1 MTTTVDYQTCRE
13 QSQIDQMDASI
24 DKKAISD
31 AVRAGMQEMAVLI
44 DEEGWEY
51 NARMNMAGYV
61 NYWYSNLTWIQ
72 NQYDKTLQQIR
83 DLASQENG
91 TEIHMEK
98 VNRLVKNK
106 LRQEASLERAE
117 HYYNES
123 KAFYEK
129 VTEEKYMPYSNKKK
143 TGKDVTKEYKMAILQ
158 EALKT
163 VKKTV

>member
-1 MTTTVDYQTCRE
+1 MTTTVDYQVCRE

-83 DLASQENG
+83 ELSTAPVIVLTVIDDY
-91 TEIHMEK
+91 EIRVEGLDRGADYVM
-98 VNRLVKNK
+98 VKPIDIRELQARVTALFRRVQMTAQK
-106 LRQEASLERAE
+106 CDTPK
-117 HYYNES
+117 
-123 KAFYEK
+123 KALTYA
-129 VTEEKYMPYSNKKK
+129 
-143 TGKDVTKEYKMAILQ
+143 AIDPTWPGDSWG
-158 EALKT
+158 AMCSR
-163 VKKTV
+163 